1 MTILQA
7 AALRM
12 KWNMLPYSSACE
24 HRNLELEWDDLGCS
38 TRKYVCIVCG
48 ESIVFQSKH
57 PLLKRKSIVFI
68 MTKGGKHHHKKRER
82 FGNPRRNV
90 K

>member
-24 HRNLELEWDDLGCS
+24 HQNLELEWDDLGYS
-38 TRKYVCIVCG
+38 TGKYVCIVCG
-48 ESIVFQSKH
+48 ESVVLQPKH
-57 PLLKRKSIVFI
+57 PSLRRKTYSF
-68 MTKGGKHHHKKRER
+68 HRNER
-82 FGNPRRNV
+82 WE
-90 K
+90 